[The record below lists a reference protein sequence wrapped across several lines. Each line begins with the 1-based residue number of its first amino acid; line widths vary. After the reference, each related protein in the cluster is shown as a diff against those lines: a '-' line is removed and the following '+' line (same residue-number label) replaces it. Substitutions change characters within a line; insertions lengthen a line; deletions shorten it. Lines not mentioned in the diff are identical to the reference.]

1 MEKIK
6 LFEKYNLNLTEE
18 KLNKLNIFYSELIF
32 YNNSFNLTAITEENE
47 VFIKH
52 FLDSIFPEFLIEKN
66 SSVIDIGAGA
76 GFPSLPLKIYR
87 PDLNVTMIDS
97 LNKRVN
103 FLNDVIKKLELENI
117 SAFHARAEDFAKT
130 NRESFDYAVVRAVAK
145 IPTLIEYAFPLLK
158 VGGRLLCYKGGDV
171 EEELKQSENALKILG
186 GVVERVEKFNLE
198 GNSRTIVLIKKFEH
212 TPSKYP
218 RSKNLPKL
226 KPL

>member
-52 FLDSIFPEFLIEKN
+52 FLDSIFPQFLIEKN

-87 PDLNVTMIDS
+87 PDLSVTMIDS

-130 NRESFDYAVVRAVAK
+130 SRENFDYAVVRAVAK

-171 EEELKQSENALKILG
+171 EEELKQSEKALKILG

>member
-52 FLDSIFPEFLIEKN
+52 FLDSIFPQFLIEKN

-87 PDLNVTMIDS
+87 PDLSVTMIDS

-130 NRESFDYAVVRAVAK
+130 NRESFCYAVVRAVAK

>member
-87 PDLNVTMIDS
+87 PDLRVTMIDS

>member
-52 FLDSIFPEFLIEKN
+52 FLDSIFPQFLIEKN

-87 PDLNVTMIDS
+87 PDLSVTMIDS

-130 NRESFDYAVVRAVAK
+130 SRESFDYAVVRAVAK

-198 GNSRTIVLIKKFEH
+198 GNSRTIVLIKKLEH

>member
-76 GFPSLPLKIYR
+76 GFPSIPLKIYR

-130 NRESFDYAVVRAVAK
+130 SRESFDYAVVRAVAK

-198 GNSRTIVLIKKFEH
+198 GNSRTIVLIKKLEH

>member
-52 FLDSIFPEFLIEKN
+52 FLDSIFPQFLIEKN

-117 SAFHARAEDFAKT
+117 SAFHARVEDFAKT
-130 NRESFDYAVVRAVAK
+130 SRESFDYAVVRAVAK

-198 GNSRTIVLIKKFEH
+198 GNSRTIVLIKKLEH

>member
-52 FLDSIFPEFLIEKN
+52 FLDSIFPQFLIEKN

-87 PDLNVTMIDS
+87 PDLSVTMIDS

-130 NRESFDYAVVRAVAK
+130 NRESFCYAVVRAVAK

-186 GVVERVEKFNLE
+186 GVVERVEKFNIE
-198 GNSRTIVLIKKFEH
+198 GNSRTIVLIKKLEH

>member
-1 MEKIK
+1 MEKIN
-6 LFEKYNLNLTEE
+6 LFKKYNLILDEE
-18 KLNKLNIFYSELIF
+18 KLNKLNEFYKNLIF
-32 YNNSFNLTAITEENE
+32 YNNSFNLTNITEEND

-52 FLDSIFPEFLIEKN
+52 FLDSIYPQYLIKEN
-66 SSVIDIGAGA
+66 SSVLDIGAGA

-87 PDLNVTMIDS
+87 PDLKITMIDS

-103 FLNDVIKKLELENI
+103 FLNEIIKKLELENI
-117 SAFHARAEDFAKT
+117 SAFHARAEDYAKT
-130 NRESFDYAVVRAVAK
+130 SRENFDYAVVRAVAK

>member
-130 NRESFDYAVVRAVAK
+130 SRENFDYAVVRAVAK

-158 VGGRLLCYKGGDV
+158 VGGKLLCYKGGDV

>member
-52 FLDSIFPEFLIEKN
+52 FLDSIFPQFLIEKN

-130 NRESFDYAVVRAVAK
+130 SRENFDYAVVRAVAK

-198 GNSRTIVLIKKFEH
+198 GNSRTIVLIKKLEH

>member
-32 YNNSFNLTAITEENE
+32 YNNTFNLTAITEENE

-87 PDLNVTMIDS
+87 PDLRVTMIDS

-130 NRESFDYAVVRAVAK
+130 SRESFGYAVVRAVAK

-198 GNSRTIVLIKKFEH
+198 GNSRTIVLIKKLEH

>member
-52 FLDSIFPEFLIEKN
+52 FLDSIFPQFLIEKN

-76 GFPSLPLKIYR
+76 GFPSLSLKIYR

-130 NRESFDYAVVRAVAK
+130 SRESFDYAVVRAVAK

-171 EEELKQSENALKILG
+171 EEELNQSENALKILG

-198 GNSRTIVLIKKFEH
+198 GNSRTIVLIKKLEH

>member
-52 FLDSIFPEFLIEKN
+52 FLDSIFPQFLIEKN

-130 NRESFDYAVVRAVAK
+130 SRESFDYAVVRAVAK

-158 VGGRLLCYKGGDV
+158 VGGKLLCYKGGDV

-198 GNSRTIVLIKKFEH
+198 GNSRTIVLIKKLEH

>member
-52 FLDSIFPEFLIEKN
+52 FLDSIFPQFLIEKN

-87 PDLNVTMIDS
+87 PDLRVTMIDS

-117 SAFHARAEDFAKT
+117 SAFHARVEDFAKT
-130 NRESFDYAVVRAVAK
+130 SRESFDYAVVRAVAK

-158 VGGRLLCYKGGDV
+158 VGGRLLCYKGRDV

-198 GNSRTIVLIKKFEH
+198 GNSRTIVLIKKLEH

>member
-52 FLDSIFPEFLIEKN
+52 FLDSIFPQFLIEKN

-87 PDLNVTMIDS
+87 PDLRVTMIDS

-117 SAFHARAEDFAKT
+117 SAFHARVEDFAKT
-130 NRESFDYAVVRAVAK
+130 SRESFDYAVVRAVAK

-198 GNSRTIVLIKKFEH
+198 GNSRTIVLIKKLEH

>member
-32 YNNSFNLTAITEENE
+32 YNNSFNLTAIMEENE

-52 FLDSIFPEFLIEKN
+52 FLDSIFPQFLIEKN

-130 NRESFDYAVVRAVAK
+130 SRENFDYAVVRAVAK

>member
-52 FLDSIFPEFLIEKN
+52 FLDSIFPQFLIEKN

-76 GFPSLPLKIYR
+76 SFPSLPLKIYR

-130 NRESFDYAVVRAVAK
+130 SRESFDYAVVRAVAK

-158 VGGRLLCYKGGDV
+158 VGGKLLCYKGGDV

-198 GNSRTIVLIKKFEH
+198 GNSRTIVLIKKLEH

>member
-18 KLNKLNIFYSELIF
+18 KFNKLNIFYSELIF

-52 FLDSIFPEFLIEKN
+52 FLDSIFPQFLIEKN

-87 PDLNVTMIDS
+87 PDLTVTMIDS

-130 NRESFDYAVVRAVAK
+130 SRESFDYAVVRAVAK

-198 GNSRTIVLIKKFEH
+198 GNSRTIVLIKKLEH

>member
-18 KLNKLNIFYSELIF
+18 KLNKLNIFYSKLIF

-52 FLDSIFPEFLIEKN
+52 FLDSIFPQFLIEKN

-76 GFPSLPLKIYR
+76 GFPSIPLKIYR

-103 FLNDVIKKLELENI
+103 FLNEIIKKLELENI

-130 NRESFDYAVVRAVAK
+130 NRENFGYAVVRAVAK

-158 VGGRLLCYKGGDV
+158 VGGKLLCYKGGDV

-198 GNSRTIVLIKKFEH
+198 GNSRTIVLIKKLEH

>member
-130 NRESFDYAVVRAVAK
+130 SRENFDYAVVRAVAK
-145 IPTLIEYAFPLLK
+145 ISTLIEYAFPLLK

>member
-117 SAFHARAEDFAKT
+117 SAFHARVEDFAKT
-130 NRESFDYAVVRAVAK
+130 SRESFDYAVVRAVAK

-198 GNSRTIVLIKKFEH
+198 GNSRTIVLIKKLEH

>member
-87 PDLNVTMIDS
+87 PDLRVTMIDS

-171 EEELKQSENALKILG
+171 EEELNQSENALKILG

>member
-130 NRESFDYAVVRAVAK
+130 NRESFDYAVERAVAK

-198 GNSRTIVLIKKFEH
+198 GNSRTIVLIKKLEH

>member
-18 KLNKLNIFYSELIF
+18 KLNKLNIFYSKLIF

-52 FLDSIFPEFLIEKN
+52 FLDSIFPQFLIEKN

-76 GFPSLPLKIYR
+76 GFPSIPLKIYR

-103 FLNDVIKKLELENI
+103 FLNEIIKKLELENI

-130 NRESFDYAVVRAVAK
+130 SRESFDYAVVRAVAK

-198 GNSRTIVLIKKFEH
+198 GNSRTIVLIKKLEH

>member
-130 NRESFDYAVVRAVAK
+130 SRENFDYAVVRAVAK

>member
-76 GFPSLPLKIYR
+76 GFPSIPLKIYR

-103 FLNDVIKKLELENI
+103 FLNEIIKKLELENI

-130 NRESFDYAVVRAVAK
+130 NRENFGYAVVRAVAK

>member
-52 FLDSIFPEFLIEKN
+52 FLDSIFPQFLIEKN

-130 NRESFDYAVVRAVAK
+130 SRENFDYAVVRAVAK

-158 VGGRLLCYKGGDV
+158 VGGKLLCYKGGDV

-198 GNSRTIVLIKKFEH
+198 GNSRTIVLIKKLEH

>member
-52 FLDSIFPEFLIEKN
+52 FLDSIIPEFLIEKN

-87 PDLNVTMIDS
+87 PDLRVTMIDS

-171 EEELKQSENALKILG
+171 EEELNQSENALKILG

>member
-52 FLDSIFPEFLIEKN
+52 FLDSIFPQFLIEKN

-76 GFPSLPLKIYR
+76 GFPSIPLKIYR
-87 PDLNVTMIDS
+87 PDLSVTMIDS

-130 NRESFDYAVVRAVAK
+130 SRESFDYAVVRAVAK

-198 GNSRTIVLIKKFEH
+198 GNSRTIVLIKKLEH

>member
-198 GNSRTIVLIKKFEH
+198 GNSRTIVLIKKLEH

>member
-76 GFPSLPLKIYR
+76 GFPSIPLKIYR

-97 LNKRVN
+97 LKKRVN
-103 FLNDVIKKLELENI
+103 FLNEIIKKLELENI

-130 NRESFDYAVVRAVAK
+130 SRESFDYAVVRAVAK

-198 GNSRTIVLIKKFEH
+198 GNSRTIVLIKKLEH

>member
-87 PDLNVTMIDS
+87 SDLNVTMIDS

-130 NRESFDYAVVRAVAK
+130 SRESFDYAVVRAVAK

-186 GVVERVEKFNLE
+186 GVVERVEKFNIE
-198 GNSRTIVLIKKFEH
+198 GNSRTIVLIKKLEH

>member
-87 PDLNVTMIDS
+87 PDLRVTMIDS

-117 SAFHARAEDFAKT
+117 SAFHARVEDFAKT
-130 NRESFDYAVVRAVAK
+130 SRESFDYAVVRAVAK

-198 GNSRTIVLIKKFEH
+198 GNSRTIVLIKKLEH

>member
-32 YNNSFNLTAITEENE
+32 YNNTFNLTAITEENE

-52 FLDSIFPEFLIEKN
+52 FLDSIFPQFLIEKN

-87 PDLNVTMIDS
+87 PDLRVTMIDS

-117 SAFHARAEDFAKT
+117 SAFHARVEDFAKT
-130 NRESFDYAVVRAVAK
+130 SRESFDYAVVRAVAK

-198 GNSRTIVLIKKFEH
+198 GNSRTIVLIKKLEH

>member
-76 GFPSLPLKIYR
+76 GFPSIPLKIYR

-103 FLNDVIKKLELENI
+103 FLNEIIKKLELENI
-117 SAFHARAEDFAKT
+117 SAFHARAEDYAKT
-130 NRESFDYAVVRAVAK
+130 NRESFGYAVVRAVAK

-158 VGGRLLCYKGGDV
+158 VGGKLLCYKGGDV

-186 GVVERVEKFNLE
+186 GVVERVEKFNIE

-218 RSKNLPKL
+218 RNKNLPKL

>member
-52 FLDSIFPEFLIEKN
+52 FLDSIFPQFLIEKN

-87 PDLNVTMIDS
+87 PDLNVTMIDC

-103 FLNDVIKKLELENI
+103 FLNEIIKKLELENI

-130 NRESFDYAVVRAVAK
+130 SRESFDYAVVRAVAK

-198 GNSRTIVLIKKFEH
+198 GNSRTIVLIKKLEH

>member
-52 FLDSIFPEFLIEKN
+52 FLDSIFPQFLIEKN

-87 PDLNVTMIDS
+87 PDLSVTMIDS

-130 NRESFDYAVVRAVAK
+130 SRESFDYAVVRAVAK

-158 VGGRLLCYKGGDV
+158 VGGKLLCYKGGDV

-198 GNSRTIVLIKKFEH
+198 GNSRTIVLIKKLEH

>member
-76 GFPSLPLKIYR
+76 GFPSIPLKIYR

-103 FLNDVIKKLELENI
+103 FLNEIIKKLELENI

-130 NRESFDYAVVRAVAK
+130 NRESFCYAVVRAVAK
-145 IPTLIEYAFPLLK
+145 IPTLIEYGFPLLK
-158 VGGRLLCYKGGDV
+158 VGGKLLCYKGGDV

-186 GVVERVEKFNLE
+186 GVVERVEKFNIE
-198 GNSRTIVLIKKFEH
+198 GNSRTIVLIKKLEH

>member
-32 YNNSFNLTAITEENE
+32 YNNTFNLTAITEENE

-76 GFPSLPLKIYR
+76 GFPSIPLKIYR

-103 FLNDVIKKLELENI
+103 FLNEIIKKLELENI

-130 NRESFDYAVVRAVAK
+130 SRESFDYAVVRAVAK

-171 EEELKQSENALKILG
+171 EEELNQSENALKILG

-198 GNSRTIVLIKKFEH
+198 GNSRTIVLIKKLEH

>member
-158 VGGRLLCYKGGDV
+158 VGGKLLCYKGGDV